1 MERYVEKVMEAV
13 HFQKSISFV
22 NRDSFGLKIFFYEE
36 RYEEFDR

>member
-13 HFQKSISFV
+13 YFKKSISFV
-22 NRDSFGLKIFFYEE
+22 NRDSFGTKIFLFLR

>member
-22 NRDSFGLKIFFYEE
+22 NHDSFGMKIFFYEE